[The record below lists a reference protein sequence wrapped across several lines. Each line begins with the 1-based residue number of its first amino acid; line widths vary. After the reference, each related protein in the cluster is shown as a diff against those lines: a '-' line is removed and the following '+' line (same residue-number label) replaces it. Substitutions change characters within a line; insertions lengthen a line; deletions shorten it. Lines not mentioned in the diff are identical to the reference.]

1 MANFIHKEKRRAK
14 IRMTQTTIDMLTEF
28 DRT

>member
-1 MANFIHKEKRRAK
+1 MANFIHKEKRRGE
-14 IRMTQTTIDMLTEF
+14 ISMTQTTIDMLTEF